1 MKTFQ
6 IVGGFCYKDITDLAK
21 KTDLSYITAL
31 HYEETPDYVFAG
43 WGFDE
48 TKEGD
53 ARFIQPEPPEG
64 WGYDADTGT
73 FYDLT
78 QGPPVK
84 QPTDQER
91 IEALEAEN
99 NLLKAQ
105 VTALADNQEFLED
118 CLIEVGQVVYA

>member
-6 IVGGFCYKDITDLAK
+6 IVDGFCYKDITDLAK

-53 ARFIQPEPPEG
+53 ERFIQPEPPEG
-64 WGYDADTGT
+64 WLYDPDTGT
-73 FYDLT
+73 FYQPEHGKPDT
-78 QGPPVK
+78 TASKPV
-84 QPTDQER
+84 TWGE
-91 IEALEAEN
+91 
-99 NLLKAQ
+99 
-105 VTALADNQEFLED
+105 LAAAYTEGVNS
-118 CLIEVGQVVYA
+118 IG